1 MYCTLGAAPCASEP
15 NSMSSA
21 QIFSQ
26 SSTLSPLVSLQRV
39 YAAFRI
45 STLRASCDIVAS
57 PSPDA
62 PSERIERSGAISLA
76 GRLDQ
81 HELRRHADPQRDAA
95 RAKAGGHNQ
104 VAAALDHQPVRPAQ
118 RRL

>member
-1 MYCTLGAAPCASEP
+1 MADEARNVEILKAAYTRWSDSKGESVDEWLKICADDIDFGSLAQGAAPCASEP

-45 STLRASCDIVAS
+45 STLRASSDMLAS
-57 PSPDA
+57 RWRKS
-62 PSERIERSGAISLA
+62 I
-76 GRLDQ
+76 
-81 HELRRHADPQRDAA
+81 
-95 RAKAGGHNQ
+95 
-104 VAAALDHQPVRPAQ
+104 
-118 RRL
+118 